1 MLEATSKG
9 SVQTWTVKGEGLGVG
24 YYTVSK
30 IEDKSDQNNVK
41 TFNHTQIT
49 SGYCQ
54 CECGIK
60 SNVDQKVLIDKE
72 DDDKQQFM
80 LKLIGDC
87 KKYTVTEL
95 SPRAFRNGKT
105 VELSSI
111 CFLTSSNYT
120 LYCELNDDIRSQLE
134 GGEDRDK
141 AISYAFQFKSKEC
154 NKVIT
159 TKITIDVVAG
169 NYISLNRYSLLL
181 SLLIFFFFL

>member
-9 SVQTWTVKGEGLGVG
+9 SVQTWTIKDQGLGVG
-24 YYTVSK
+24 YYKVSK
-30 IEDKSDQNNVK
+30 IEDNSGK

-49 SGYCQ
+49 GYCQ

-80 LKLIGDC
+80 LKLIGNCNHD
-87 KKYTVTEL
+87 TAAEL
-95 SPRAFRNGKT
+95 SPMAFGNGKT
-105 VELSSI
+105 VKLSSI
-111 CFLTSSNYT
+111 CFLTDSNST
-120 LYCELNDDIRSQLE
+120 LYCELNDIIRSQLE

-141 AISYAFQFKSKEC
+141 AISYALQFISKEC
-154 NKVIT
+154 NEEVIT

>member
-80 LKLIGDC
+80 LKLIGNCNHD
-87 KKYTVTEL
+87 TAAEL
-95 SPRAFRNGKT
+95 SPMAFGNGKT
-105 VELSSI
+105 VKLSSI
-111 CFLTSSNYT
+111 CFL
-120 LYCELNDDIRSQLE
+120 
-134 GGEDRDK
+134 
-141 AISYAFQFKSKEC
+141 
-154 NKVIT
+154 
-159 TKITIDVVAG
+159 ID
-169 NYISLNRYSLLL
+169 
-181 SLLIFFFFL
+181 

>member
-9 SVQTWTVKGEGLGVG
+9 NVQTWTVKGKGLDVG
-24 YYTVSK
+24 YYKVSK
-30 IEDKSDQNNVK
+30 IEDNSGK

-49 SGYCQ
+49 GYCQ

-111 CFLTSSNYT
+111 CFLTDSNST
-120 LYCELNDDIRSQLE
+120 LYCELNDDIRFQLE

>member
-1 MLEATSKG
+1 
-9 SVQTWTVKGEGLGVG
+9 
-24 YYTVSK
+24 
-30 IEDKSDQNNVK
+30 
-41 TFNHTQIT
+41 
-49 SGYCQ
+49 
-54 CECGIK
+54 
-60 SNVDQKVLIDKE
+60 
-72 DDDKQQFM
+72 M
-80 LKLIGDC
+80 LKLIGKCGD
-87 KKYTVTEL
+87 YTVADL
-95 SPRAFRNGKT
+95 SPKAFRNGKT

>member
-1 MLEATSKG
+1 
-9 SVQTWTVKGEGLGVG
+9 
-24 YYTVSK
+24 
-30 IEDKSDQNNVK
+30 
-41 TFNHTQIT
+41 
-49 SGYCQ
+49 
-54 CECGIK
+54 
-60 SNVDQKVLIDKE
+60 
-72 DDDKQQFM
+72 M

-87 KKYTVTEL
+87 KKHTVTEL

-111 CFLTSSNYT
+111 CFLTDSNST

-141 AISYAFQFKSKEC
+141 AISYAFQFISKEC
-154 NKVIT
+154 DKEVIT

>member
-1 MLEATSKG
+1 
-9 SVQTWTVKGEGLGVG
+9 
-24 YYTVSK
+24 
-30 IEDKSDQNNVK
+30 
-41 TFNHTQIT
+41 
-49 SGYCQ
+49 
-54 CECGIK
+54 
-60 SNVDQKVLIDKE
+60 
-72 DDDKQQFM
+72 M

-87 KKYTVTEL
+87 EGSTVTEL

-111 CFLTSSNYT
+111 CFLTHSNYT
-120 LYCELNDDIRSQLE
+120 LYCELNDDIRFQLE

-141 AISYAFQFKSKEC
+141 AISYAFQFNSKEC

>member
-9 SVQTWTVKGEGLGVG
+9 NVQTWTVKKDQVLGVG
-24 YYTVSK
+24 YYEVSK
-30 IEDKSDQNNVK
+30 IEDNSGK

-49 SGYCQ
+49 GYCQ

-80 LKLIGDC
+80 LKLIGKCGD
-87 KKYTVTEL
+87 YTVADL
-95 SPRAFRNGKT
+95 SPMAFRNGKT
-105 VELSSI
+105 VELRNI
-111 CFLTSSNYT
+111 CFLTDSNST

-141 AISYAFQFKSKEC
+141 AISYAFQFNSKEC

>member
-9 SVQTWTVKGEGLGVG
+9 NVQTWTVKGKGLGVG
-24 YYTVSK
+24 YYEVSK
-30 IEDKSDQNNVK
+30 IEDNSGK

-54 CECGIK
+54 CKCGIK

-80 LKLIGDC
+80 LKLIGNC
-87 KKYTVTEL
+87 EGYTAADL
-95 SPRAFRNGKT
+95 SPMAFRNGKT